1 MGDRISFYPETI
13 SNMLKS
19 PILAVLDSQKTT
31 FITSL
36 SNATFPVLQLLDYV
50 LGSNN
55 FYIPRDASTART
67 SPYVSSYNGFII
79 PNFVTIGPDGGATPT
94 LPNSIDPGTNV
105 VLEPNSL
112 LSYLSTSSTS
122 STASNL
128 PFLNTSLQ
136 PVYTIEL
143 ETAEPDT
150 SSIGGQI
157 VRPR

>member
-1 MGDRISFYPETI
+1 
-13 SNMLKS
+13 
-19 PILAVLDSQKTT
+19 VLDPQKTT

-79 PNFVTIGPDGGATPT
+79 PNFVTIGPDGGATAA

-105 VLEPNSL
+105 VLEPNTL
-112 LSYLSTSSTS
+112 LSISPDGIHLESS
-122 STASNL
+122 L
-128 PFLNTSLQ
+128 PEHVPPARLHNGARDGRARH
-136 PVYTIEL
+136 V
-143 ETAEPDT
+143 
-150 SSIGGQI
+150 
-157 VRPR
+157 

>member
-1 MGDRISFYPETI
+1 
-13 SNMLKS
+13 MLKS
-19 PILAVLDSQKTT
+19 PILAVLDPQKAT
-31 FITSL
+31 FISNL

-55 FYIPRDASTART
+55 FYVPRDASSART
-67 SPYVSSYNGFII
+67 TPYVSSYNGFII
-79 PNFVTIGPDGGATPT
+79 PNFVTIGPDGGATAA

-105 VLEPNSL
+105 VLEPNTL
-112 LSYLSTSSTS
+112 LSYLTTTSTTV
-122 STASNL
+122 TSNL

-136 PVYTIEL
+136 PVYTLEL

-150 SSIGGQI
+150 SMFSAQI